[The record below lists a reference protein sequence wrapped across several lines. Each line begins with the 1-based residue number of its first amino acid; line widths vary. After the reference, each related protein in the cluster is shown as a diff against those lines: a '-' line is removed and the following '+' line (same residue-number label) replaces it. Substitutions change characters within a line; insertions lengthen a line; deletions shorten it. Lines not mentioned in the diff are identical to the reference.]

1 MDLDADTIAMLRVQ
15 GKALLR
21 KRLRAVR
28 KALPRSAALERSARI
43 CEALAT
49 HPRMAQATR
58 VALFRA
64 IDGRNEVEL
73 SALDEVLRARGV
85 QVAYPS
91 LPDRDELDPA
101 GPPPEMVFRYAA
113 HEALRERGW
122 GFDEPPAHAPL
133 ASELDVVVVPGLAF
147 DDRGHR
153 VGYGAGFYDRALPRC
168 RPAWAV
174 GVAFDFQLVSE
185 VPNEPHDVCV
195 DAVVTDR
202 R

>member
-28 KALPRSAALERSARI
+28 KSLPRSAALERSGRI
-43 CEALAT
+43 CEALAA

-73 SALDEVLRARGV
+73 AALDQALRARGV

-91 LPDRDELDPA
+91 LPDRGELDPTQ
-101 GPPPEMVFRYAA
+101 PEMVFRYAA
-113 HEALRERGW
+113 GDELFERGW
-122 GFDEPPAHAPL
+122 GFDEPPPHAPL

-153 VGYGAGFYDRALPRC
+153 VGYGAGFYDRALPRY

-195 DAVVTDR
+195 DEVVTDR